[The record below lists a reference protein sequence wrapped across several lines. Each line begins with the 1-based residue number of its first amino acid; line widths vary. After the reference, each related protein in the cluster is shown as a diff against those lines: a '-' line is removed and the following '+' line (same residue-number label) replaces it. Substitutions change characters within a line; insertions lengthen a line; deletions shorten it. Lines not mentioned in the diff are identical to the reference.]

1 MPLIRDSRHSP
12 ADLKRWGQVERI
24 ASVNVA
30 LKSFRNHVTRATTA
44 LVNFTGSSQC
54 YCGVSWGKD
63 SVVVAD
69 LVSRNCPRIPLVW
82 VRVSPVE
89 NPDCF
94 RVRDEF
100 LRSHNVN
107 YHEVIIEC
115 PRDALG
121 YNLRG
126 TREQGFAQAAKQF
139 GQRHISGIRGDE
151 SANRARRMQ
160 HWGESSK
167 NTCAPIGRF
176 DGTDVFT
183 YLLSRGLP
191 IHPAYAFTLDG
202 ILDPV
207 RIRVATIGCR
217 ETDSERGRR
226 GDGHGRHEWEQ
237 RYYGQFIRTNRT
249 QGAHWPKWETT
260 R

>member
-1 MPLIRDSRHSP
+1 MPLIADPRHSRE
-12 ADLKRWGQVERI
+12 DLARWRQVERT
-24 ASVNVA
+24 ASVNVDLNA
-30 LKSFRNHVTRATTA
+30 FRNRMTRATTA
-44 LVNFTGSSQC
+44 LVNFTGAGGC
-54 YCGVSWGKD
+54 YAGVSWGKD

-69 LVSRNCPRIPLVW
+69 FVFRLCPRIPLVW

-100 LRSHNVN
+100 LKDRTGAN
-107 YHEVIIEC
+107 YHEIVVDC
-115 PRDALG
+115 PVDSHG
-121 YNLRG
+121 YVLRG
-126 TREQGFAQAAKQF
+126 TLEEGFRRAGAKF
-139 GQRHISGIRGDE
+139 GARHISGIRGEE
-151 SANRARRMQ
+151 SATRAMRMN

-167 NTCAPIGRF
+167 NTCAPIGSF
-176 DGTDVFT
+176 DGIDVFT

-202 ILDPV
+202 ALDPT

-217 ETDSERGRR
+217 DTDTERGRR

-237 RYYGQFIRTNRT
+237 RYYRDHIRSV
-249 QGAHWPKWETT
+249 GAGIPDAL
-260 R
+260 

>member
-1 MPLIRDSRHSP
+1 MSLIRDTRHSP
-12 ADLKRWGQVERI
+12 EDLRRWAQLERT
-24 ASVNVA
+24 ASVNTD

-44 LVNFTGSSQC
+44 LVNFTGFGQC

-69 LVSRNCPRIPLVW
+69 LVARTCPRIPLVW

-100 LRSHNVN
+100 LKLRQVN
-107 YHEVIIEC
+107 YHEVIVDC
-115 PRDALG
+115 PRDKLG

-126 TREQGFAQAAKQF
+126 TLEQGFEQAAKQF
-139 GQRHISGIRGDE
+139 GIRHISGIRGDE
-151 SANRARRMQ
+151 SANRARRMK

-167 NTCAPIGRF
+167 TTCAPIGMF
-176 DGTDVFT
+176 DGMDVFT

-191 IHPAYAFTLDG
+191 VHPAYAFTLDG
-202 ILDPV
+202 ALDPI

-217 ETDSERGRR
+217 ETDEERGRR

-237 RYYGQFIRTNRT
+237 RYYRDHIREMM
-249 QGAHWPKWETT
+249 KSCSK
-260 R
+260 